1 MSTSRRFVLTAI
13 AITLLLSQF
22 TAPAPAAESAPK
34 EVRIGFQ
41 KAGLF
46 PAVKQRGTI
55 EAALKARGIG
65 VKWVEFQFG
74 PPILEAINTGNVDFG
89 YTGDA
94 PPIFAQVARANLLYV
109 AAVPSKGYNQG
120 IVVPDASPIKTLKDL
135 KGKKVGFAKGSS
147 AHNTIVAALEKAG
160 LSYADITPVYLAP
173 ADATAAFASGN
184 IDAWSIWDPYLAIAE
199 NGKARVIAFAKD
211 VQESNSFFLAN
222 KDFTTSHGDIVALL
236 NTTFAEE
243 GKWAAANPAEIAAK
257 LNEAT
262 GVDKA
267 ATKRAVERSE
277 YTVVPINDRIIATQQ
292 ETADRFFKLGLIP
305 KQVQVK
311 DIVWTWTPGS

>member
-1 MSTSRRFVLTAI
+1 MSHSRRGIVAGLTVA
-13 AITLLLSQF
+13 LLLAAGA
-22 TAPAPAAESAPK
+22 TAAPAQELK

-41 KAGLF
+41 KAGIF
-46 PAVKQRGTI
+46 PAVKQRQTL
-55 EAALKARGIG
+55 ESVLKAKGIA

-94 PPIFAQVARANLLYV
+94 PPIFAQAARANLLYV
-109 AAVPSKGYNQG
+109 AAVPSIGYNQG
-120 IVVPDASPIKTLKDL
+120 IVVPDTSPIRTLADL
-135 KGKKVGFAKGSS
+135 KGKKIGFGKGSS
-147 AHNTIVAALEKAG
+147 AHNTTVAALDKAK
-160 LSYADITPVYLAP
+160 LAYTDIIPAYLNP
-173 ADATAAFASGN
+173 ADATAAFASGK
-184 IDAWSIWDPYLAIAE
+184 IDAWAIWDPYLALAE
-199 NGKARVIAFAKD
+199 NGKARVVAFSKD